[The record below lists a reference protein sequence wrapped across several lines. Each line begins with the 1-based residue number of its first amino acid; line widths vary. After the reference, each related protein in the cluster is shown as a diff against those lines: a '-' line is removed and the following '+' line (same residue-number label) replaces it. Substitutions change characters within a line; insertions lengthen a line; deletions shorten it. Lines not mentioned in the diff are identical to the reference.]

1 MFFKA
6 NLGALSVGKIHFEL
20 NILNYRM
27 IQTQTAVDQT
37 TTALA
42 NSISYNIS
50 NFYSNNAGFSGPIT
64 YTVTLDDDTPLP
76 SWISFN
82 SITKII
88 TISTNNKQNA
98 IVKVKASNTQ
108 DTQSQTFEANIINTP
123 PTLEDPFGSI
133 TRYENISFTE
143 LYDLVPMF
151 SESNPNQSIVQ

>member
-6 NLGALSVGKIHFEL
+6 DLGALSVGKINFEL

-27 IQTQTAVDQT
+27 IESQTAVDQT
-37 TTALA
+37 TTTLA
-42 NSISYNIS
+42 DPIFYNIS

-64 YTVTLDDDTPLP
+64 YTVTLDDETPLP

-82 SITKII
+82 SLAKII

-98 IVKVKASNTQ
+98 VIKVTATNTQ

-143 LYDLVPMF
+143 LHDLAPMF
-151 SESNPNQSIVQ
+151 SESDPNQSIVQ